1 MEKELRRNLT
11 LLGQWRCYLNKQK
24 QEGEEENAKEEEEE
38 RSELVEV
45 KLDWWRGCYLLIRG
59 SKPSWAGGGRPPP
72 GKCFGSFHFHQK

>member
-38 RSELVEV
+38 RSKLVEV
-45 KLDWWRGCYLLIRG
+45 KLDWWRGCCLLI
-59 SKPSWAGGGRPPP
+59 
-72 GKCFGSFHFHQK
+72 